1 MTSLHHLTISTHQ
14 FLHALHAHPLPFPT
28 TIYATS
34 SFMPHHLSPSH
45 HHPNPLS
52 HTDFKLAM
60 SPPNNRS
67 CSPVSQTTP
76 GESTTDPIDS
86 LTDCLRRCTATGDIR
101 TQESLTTLVLNAT
114 STAQSLISLQEE
126 SSPLG
131 NKIKILEQANSD
143 SIDQIKLLSAKN
155 RALKDSNHELQLSAN
170 WYKERLG
177 ESQTAEKE
185 RFQAENILNSRL
197 SKALMREEKTNKS
210 IQEIRISVWRF
221 VEKLITIYNH
231 NPSEIENLLG
241 DNLREWIK
249 LKNST
254 GGACEGTSRS
264 RKSAQAMSDLSS
276 EAVDCNVERF
286 QSSRMG
292 MRDNE

>member
-1 MTSLHHLTISTHQ
+1 
-14 FLHALHAHPLPFPT
+14 
-28 TIYATS
+28 
-34 SFMPHHLSPSH
+34 MPHHLSPSH

-60 SPPNNRS
+60 SPPNKHG
-67 CSPVSQTTP
+67 CSPVSQAMP
-76 GESTTDPIDS
+76 GESTDPIDS
-86 LTDCLRRCTATGDIR
+86 LTDCLRRCATTGDIR
-101 TQESLTTLVLNAT
+101 TQESLTKLVLNAT
-114 STAQSLISLQEE
+114 STAQRLISLQEE

-185 RFQAENILNSRL
+185 RFQAENILSSRL

-221 VEKLITIYNH
+221 VEKLVTIYNH

-241 DNLREWIK
+241 DNLQEWIK
-249 LKNST
+249 PKNST
-254 GGACEGTSRS
+254 GGAREGTSRS
-264 RKSAQAMSDLSS
+264 RKSTQAMSDLSS
-276 EAVDCNVERF
+276 EVLDCSIERF
-286 QSSRMG
+286 QSSRVS
-292 MRDNE
+292 MRDNK